1 MSLVQSLVLSDEA
14 LVSLKHLVEVF
25 ELVDE
30 EYGLVAHYWIDRLK
44 CLNRHKL
51 GSVSKL
57 DQFKRC

>member
-30 EYGLVAHYWIDRLK
+30 EDGLVAHHWVDRLK
-44 CLNRHKL
+44 CLNRQKL
-51 GSVSKL
+51 AFSK
-57 DQFKRC
+57 